1 MPLACR
7 AMDAARIVALTVA
20 CAAVLGLGA
29 CGGSGKDDT
38 KAKDEQQVRT
48 TLRDLGRATASKD
61 YTALCDKVFAR
72 RLVNRSQAVGI
83 PCETAMKAALANVE
97 APSIT
102 VAAVAVKGKDEAEAT
117 VKTVAKGQAA
127 STDKVHLIKES
138 GHWRVDRLGG
148 AQPQA
153 AAGTDQIPKPRPN
166 TTGGAA
172 TAPND

>member
-1 MPLACR
+1 MA
-7 AMDAARIVALTVA
+7 AARIVALTAV
-20 CAAVLGLGA
+20 CAAVVGLGA
-29 CGGSGKDDT
+29 CGGGGTDEA
-38 KAKDEQQVRT
+38 KAKDEQQVRG

-61 YTALCDKVFAR
+61 YAALCDKVFAR

-102 VAAVAVKGKDEAEAT
+102 VAAVAVKGSDEAEAT
-117 VKTVAKGQAA
+117 VKTAAKGQAA
-127 STDKVHLIKES
+127 STDKVHLIKEA

-148 AQPQA
+148 PQPQA
-153 AAGTDQIPKPRPN
+153 ATGAEAIPKPRPN
-166 TTGGAA
+166 TTGKAA

>member
-7 AMDAARIVALTVA
+7 AMTTARIVALTAA

-29 CGGSGKDDT
+29 CGESGKDETKT
-38 KAKDEQQVRT
+38 KAEQQVRT

-61 YTALCDKVFAR
+61 YNALCDKVFAR

-102 VAAVAVKGKDEAEAT
+102 VAAVAVKGADEAEAT
-117 VKTVAKGQAA
+117 VKTAAKGQAA

-148 AQPQA
+148 PQPQA
-153 AAGTDQIPKPRPN
+153 ATGNDQIPKPRPN
-166 TTGGAA
+166 TTGQAA
-172 TAPND
+172 TAPKD